1 METYRCWC
9 ELCDFRKNVEN
20 LEDVLNIT
28 DQHRVEYGENHFVE
42 FKAIEQEQL
51 SNRQYRTRD
60 PAIE

>member
-28 DQHRVEYGENHFVE
+28 DQHRVEYGESHFVE

-51 SNRQYRTRD
+51 SN
-60 PAIE
+60 